1 MVIGCYSMEVR
12 PYMYLSKSALI
23 VCDPDKV
30 QERPKENDK
39 EYLYIY
45 NSFLN
50 KNTLKE
56 SKEPQSTIVQQFL
69 AHLSQTIK
77 WDFLISVYPLS
88 VVAFS
93 SSFPEPP
100 GRFHLNLEQSITWP
114 RGFKFVRIKGHT
126 LLKGEIIRK

>member
-12 PYMYLSKSALI
+12 PYLSKSALI

-50 KNTLKE
+50 KNSLKE

-77 WDFLISVYPLS
+77 
-88 VVAFS
+88 
-93 SSFPEPP
+93 
-100 GRFHLNLEQSITWP
+100 
-114 RGFKFVRIKGHT
+114 
-126 LLKGEIIRK
+126 

>member
-12 PYMYLSKSALI
+12 PYLSKSALI
-23 VCDPDKV
+23 VCNPDKV

-56 SKEPQSTIVQQFL
+56 SKEPQSTIVQHFL

>member
-12 PYMYLSKSALI
+12 PYLSKSALI

-69 AHLSQTIK
+69 AHLSHRIK
-77 WDFLISVYPLS
+77 WGLS
-88 VVAFS
+88 VVCRCIFIFFS
-93 SSFPEPP
+93 RTTRPISFKLRTKHYLAKGIQVCQNKGPYPP
-100 GRFHLNLEQSITWP
+100 
-114 RGFKFVRIKGHT
+114 
-126 LLKGEIIRK
+126 

>member
-1 MVIGCYSMEVR
+1 MLFHGSSS
-12 PYMYLSKSALI
+12 LSIQSALT

-30 QERPKENDK
+30 QARPKENDK

-69 AHLSQTIK
+69 AHLSQMIK
-77 WDFLISVYPLS
+77 
-88 VVAFS
+88 
-93 SSFPEPP
+93 
-100 GRFHLNLEQSITWP
+100 
-114 RGFKFVRIKGHT
+114 
-126 LLKGEIIRK
+126 

>member
-1 MVIGCYSMEVR
+1 MEVR
-12 PYMYLSKSALI
+12 PYLSKSALI

-45 NSFLN
+45 
-50 KNTLKE
+50 TLKE

-77 WDFLISVYPLS
+77 
-88 VVAFS
+88 
-93 SSFPEPP
+93 
-100 GRFHLNLEQSITWP
+100 
-114 RGFKFVRIKGHT
+114 
-126 LLKGEIIRK
+126 